1 MILFPRNIC
10 LRVGIRYKCSTQ
22 NATKTKKIVG
32 MFGNGKADFGSNL
45 KKESKE
51 SEDSE
56 SSAFLIDSKILLFSA
71 IRYSWQIEY
80 LYEFMH
86 YYFRIDAVYVHFKVK
101 ILIWNSF

>member
-1 MILFPRNIC
+1 
-10 LRVGIRYKCSTQ
+10 
-22 NATKTKKIVG
+22 

-56 SSAFLIDSKILLFSA
+56 PSAFLIDSKILLFLA

-101 ILIWNSF
+101 ILIWNCF